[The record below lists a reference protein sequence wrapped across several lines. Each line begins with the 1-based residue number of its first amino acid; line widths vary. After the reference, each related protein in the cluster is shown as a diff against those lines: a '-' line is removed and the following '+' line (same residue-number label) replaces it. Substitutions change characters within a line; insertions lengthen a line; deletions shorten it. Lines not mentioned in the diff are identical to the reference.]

1 LQIQTIKIIFIMN
14 DEKDEI
20 RNKFLEYQDRID
32 SILNNLSSENL
43 DEIKE
48 KIREESINFRNDV
61 IETEE

>member
-1 LQIQTIKIIFIMN
+1 MQIQTIKIIFIMN

>member
-1 LQIQTIKIIFIMN
+1 MN